1 MNTHG
6 ALLHHRTHHGAARD
20 SGSLVPRRKAG
31 WRAAIRGAS
40 VAFALTTIAHGGAFA
55 ASPGSINAVGVEN
68 EYADV
73 ISQVGGKYVE
83 VSAIE
88 TDPNTDPHSFE
99 VSPQVAAQIAS
110 ALLIVK
116 NGVGYDSWADK
127 IIAAAPNANRRVIDV
142 QQLLGLP
149 DSTPNPH
156 LWYDPRTMPAVAKA
170 VADAL
175 STLEPVEAGY
185 FEANAKAFDAS
196 LQPWFSAIA
205 SFKANFEGTPVAVTE
220 PVADYLL
227 EAMGCNIATPF
238 SFQAAIMNGTD
249 PSPQDVTTQNNLL
262 GQGEVKVLVYNQ
274 QVTDPLTQSLLSL
287 AKKNGIPVVGVYETM
302 PAPGYNYQSWM
313 LAEVASLR
321 KAVADKLSTETL
333 LK

>member
-1 MNTHG
+1 MQM
-6 ALLHHRTHHGAARD
+6 RTHRVCHFASRD
-20 SGSLVPRRKAG
+20 SGPSAPGL
-31 WRAAIRGAS
+31 AARWNPAVRGAL
-40 VAFALTTIAHGGAFA
+40 VALVLAMLGHGSAFA
-55 ASPGSINAVGVEN
+55 ASPGTINTVGVEN

-73 ISQVGGKYVE
+73 IAQIGGKYVQ

-99 VSPQVAAQIAS
+99 ASPRVASQIAS
-110 ALLIVK
+110 ASLIVE

-127 IIAAAPNANRRVIDV
+127 IIAATPNPDRRVIDV

-156 LWYDPRTMPAVAKA
+156 LWYDPKTMPMVAKA

-175 STLEPVEAGY
+175 SALEPAEADY
-185 FEANAKAFDAS
+185 FEANAKAFNAS
-196 LQPWFSAIA
+196 LEPWLAAIG
-205 SFKANFEGTPVAVTE
+205 SFKANFGGTPVAATE

-262 GQGEVKVLVYNQ
+262 SQGQVKVLVYNR

-287 AKKNGIPVVGVYETM
+287 AKQHGIPVVGVYETM
-302 PAPGYNYQSWM
+302 PAPGYNYQTWM

-321 KAVADKLSTETL
+321 KAVADKVSTETL